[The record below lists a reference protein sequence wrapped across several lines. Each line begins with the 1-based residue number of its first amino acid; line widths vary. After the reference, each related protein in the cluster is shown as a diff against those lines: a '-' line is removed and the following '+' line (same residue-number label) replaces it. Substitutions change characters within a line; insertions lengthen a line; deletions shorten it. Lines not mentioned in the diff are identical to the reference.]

1 MDVALAVVASPFV
14 MPGPRDRPHDRFFKE
29 TFSDEAKAA
38 AELVSILPLPVVELF
53 DWVTLRL
60 EPGIIENRKENDRYS
75 DLLFSVRRADVEAT
89 VLVFVLFEHQSTEDA
104 LMPFRMLRYML
115 RIWDAWLRK
124 NKISAPPLPPILPV
138 VLAHDERGWR
148 SARHFHELF
157 AGDPGTQAILERFV
171 PSFEIAVDDLS
182 KITDEEIAARALDPA
197 TALALW
203 ALRDGRSPQAILE
216 HVRFFAAYFASLE
229 PVPGGLEDSDRVIG
243 YLGDAAGER
252 SVDIEVLV
260 ATIIA
265 HAPTAQK
272 VVMNSVDRLREE
284 GRQQGREEGR
294 QQGRAEALRHVLIEQ
309 LREKFEGV
317 EDADV
322 ARVEH
327 ANEAALER
335 YLKRIV
341 TADSID
347 AVFGD

>member
-1 MDVALAVVASPFV
+1 
-14 MPGPRDRPHDRFFKE
+14 
-29 TFSDEAKAA
+29 
-38 AELVSILPLPVVELF
+38 
-53 DWVTLRL
+53 
-60 EPGIIENRKENDRYS
+60 
-75 DLLFSVRRADVEAT
+75 
-89 VLVFVLFEHQSTEDA
+89 
-104 LMPFRMLRYML
+104 
-115 RIWDAWLRK
+115 
-124 NKISAPPLPPILPV
+124 
-138 VLAHDERGWR
+138 
-148 SARHFHELF
+148 
-157 AGDPGTQAILERFV
+157 
-171 PSFEIAVDDLS
+171 
-182 KITDEEIAARALDPA
+182 
-197 TALALW
+197 
-203 ALRDGRSPQAILE
+203 
-216 HVRFFAAYFASLE
+216 VRFFAAYFASLE